1 MVSPGRGR
9 LGCLFALL
17 LVVVGLYYGLPV
29 VRDYWNYYRLV
40 DEMKTNARFGLT
52 MSDEEML
59 RRLRLAVVELDLPE
73 EAKRFT
79 IRRSKFPP
87 TVSVR
92 TQYHQLID
100 LPFTRKV
107 ITFRPSVEVRQ

>member
-1 MVSPGRGR
+1 MVSSGRGR
-9 LGCLFALL
+9 LGCLFALM
-17 LVVVGLYYGLPV
+17 LVVVGLYYGIPIIK
-29 VRDYWNYYRLV
+29 DYWIYYRLV
-40 DEMKTNARFGLT
+40 DEMRTNARFGLT

-59 RRLRLAVVELDLPE
+59 RRLRVAVVELDLPE

-79 IRRSKFPP
+79 IRRSRFPP

-92 TQYHQLID
+92 TQYHQQVD
-100 LPFTRKV
+100 LPFHRRV